1 MPFTGSCWPIRSKPD
16 RVSNHRG
23 RSLLDHEGS
32 KKKRPCVGSLLRSAV
47 VFLAAVHSTYAQGT
61 DGTTYFIGQ
70 AELAGVQRFST
81 LRNFNTEVKCVKGG
95 DRVWLESGREFAGR
109 LRLLECAAPRPLV
122 GESIQVRAV
131 DARRPEERAA
141 PATIKGTESAASLGL
156 AWKEVPATR
165 WAALGIEEGAGLKLW
180 ALGPLKN
187 AALGIVYDG
196 RWLPSAQWPNPDAGS
211 GRPIMLPTTLLASR
225 GNDCSAALC
234 AGAKDA
240 DLSRVLSR
248 LQAMDT
254 RSWPTLVLRNS
265 PWSMSRHV
273 VREIDVA
280 KGEIRSDNAPFGG
293 DQPVGKLAEMGS
305 GIVLMGSTATMDLTD
320 EWAYD
325 PASATVY
332 LLRSASA
339 AQPDAAATELMLNL
353 DAGNDRF
360 TFADAT
366 LAYWGR
372 PGKERKPADLLV
384 EGIAVAGA
392 AGSGVRVMHAGNV
405 KLSHL
410 NVRRTVESGIV
421 VHQAEGRVSVQS
433 SSIQD
438 VARNGLAI
446 SSAEAITLSDNRI
459 QGAGQLRQ
467 QASLGMDFS
476 GIRAS
481 GFRSIVVEGNS
492 VRDTGFGGI
501 VLSEMRP
508 NGEPLEDLSVLIAR
522 NHISGFCQLLND
534 CGAIYING
542 QWPADKKPTAFDRR
556 SKRVVDNRIER
567 PGGYLAGLPMQTRAV
582 PPGAEKNGSW
592 RRFVAGIYLDHGASG
607 YDLAGNDL
615 RGTYEPYGW
624 RVFNK
629 GVANTC
635 STASMSRCSSS
646 GYRCYNDELE
656 RCNRV
661 EGAVR

>member
-1 MPFTGSCWPIRSKPD
+1 M
-16 RVSNHRG
+16 
-23 RSLLDHEGS
+23 
-32 KKKRPCVGSLLRSAV
+32 KRRLYIGSLLRSA
-47 VFLAAVHSTYAQGT
+47 AAVLATVSSAYAQGT
-61 DGTTYFIGQ
+61 DGATYFIGQ
-70 AELAGVQRFST
+70 AELAAVQRFST
-81 LRNFNTEVKCVKGG
+81 LRSFNTEVKCVKGG
-95 DRVWLESGREFAGR
+95 DRIWLESGREFAGR
-109 LRLLECAAPRPLV
+109 LRLLECAGPRPPV
-122 GESIQVRAV
+122 GGLIEVRAV
-131 DARRPEERAA
+131 DARRPHERAV

-156 AWKEVPATR
+156 TWEEVPATR
-165 WAALGIEEGAGLKLW
+165 WAALGIEGGAGLKLW

-196 RWLPSAQWPNPDAGS
+196 RWLPPAQWPNPDARS
-211 GRPIMLPTTLLASR
+211 GRPKMLPTTLLASQ
-225 GNDCSAALC
+225 GNDCSTALC
-234 AGAKDA
+234 AGARDA
-240 DLSRVLSR
+240 ELSKILSR

-273 VREIDVA
+273 VHEIDVA
-280 KGEIRSDNAPFGG
+280 KGEMRSGDAPFGSG
-293 DQPVGKLAEMGS
+293 QPVSKLAEVGS

-332 LLRSASA
+332 LLRATRA

-353 DAGNDRF
+353 DSGSDRF
-360 TFADAT
+360 TFADAA

-372 PGKERKPADLLV
+372 PGKDRKPTDLNID
-384 EGIAVAGA
+384 GIAVAGA
-392 AGSGVRVMHAGNV
+392 AGSGVRVMQAGNV
-405 KLSHL
+405 KLSRL
-410 NVRRTVESGIV
+410 DVRRTVESGIV
-421 VHQAEGRVSVQS
+421 VHQTEGHVSVQTS
-433 SSIQD
+433 NIQD

-446 SSAEAITLSDNRI
+446 SSAEAITLSDNHI

-508 NGEPLEDLSVLIAR
+508 NGEPLEDLSVRVAS
-522 NHISGFCQLLND
+522 NYISGFCQLLND

-542 QWPADKKPTAFDRR
+542 QWPANEKPTAFDRR
-556 SKRVVDNRIER
+556 SKQVVGNRIEL
-567 PGGYLAGLPMQTRAV
+567 PGGYLAGLPMQSRAV
-582 PPGAEKNGSW
+582 PPGAEKSGSW

-607 YDLAGNDL
+607 YDLAENDV
-615 RGTYEPYGW
+615 RGIYEPYGW

-635 STASMSRCSSS
+635 STSSLSRCSSR

-661 EGAVR
+661 ESPVR